1 MSEIVDNTHQPLP
14 EFSSADIVQVFG
26 ATFLPLCELL
36 ATSGI
41 ADYDQIARMIS
52 KHVPASESG
61 GWAQLV
67 RELVGVLDRATVK
80 PEIPPEVDVTA
91 ENAPRR
97 FPALTVLPGGR
108 L

>member
-1 MSEIVDNTHQPLP
+1 MSEIVDDTQQALP

-26 ATFLPLCELL
+26 ATFLPLCELM
-36 ATSGI
+36 AASGI

-67 RELVGVLDRATVK
+67 RELISVLDRATVES
-80 PEIPPEVDVTA
+80 EIPPQVDVTY
-91 ENAPRR
+91 ETAPKR
-97 FPALTVLPGGR
+97 FPVLTVLPGGR